1 MSTTK
6 EKPIKR
12 NTTKNITALRGKSP
26 IVCLTAYTA
35 PMASFL
41 DEAADLL
48 LVGDS
53 LGMVVYG
60 LESTIGVTMDMMI
73 NHTKAVMRGSKKACV
88 IFDMPFGSYQESP
101 EFAFRNA
108 SRALMETGCA
118 GVKLEGGK
126 EMAETVRF
134 LVQRGIPV
142 MGHVGLTPQSVNV
155 MGGFCTQGKTEET
168 AKMIMEDAIA
178 IEKAG
183 AFSIVIEGTI
193 EPVAREITEKVS
205 VPTIGIG
212 ASPACDGQVLVA
224 EDILGLF
231 SDFKPKFVKQYAD
244 LGAEVS
250 KCAIKYA
257 GEVRNRTF
265 PAAEHCFQPSFK

>member
-1 MSTTK
+1 MSTTND
-6 EKPIKR
+6 KPIKR
-12 NTTKNITALRGKSP
+12 NTTKSIAALRGKSP

-101 EFAFRNA
+101 QTAFRNA
-108 SRALMETGCA
+108 SRALMETGCS

-126 EMAETVRF
+126 EMAETVKF
-134 LVQRGIPV
+134 LVERGIPV
-142 MGHVGLTPQSVNV
+142 MGHIGLTPQSVNV
-155 MGGFCTQGKTEET
+155 MGGFCTQGKTDET

-193 EPVAREITEKVS
+193 EPVARDITKKVN

-224 EDILGLF
+224 EDTLGLF
-231 SDFKPKFVKQYAD
+231 SDFRPKFVKQYAD

-250 KCAIKYA
+250 KCAMAYA
-257 GEVRNRTF
+257 EEVRNRTF
-265 PAAEHCFQPSFK
+265 PAAEHCFKPSFK